1 MTTPQTNGNG
11 AVPDGWRWVRL
22 EDVAE
27 VNPRRPSLTVEAD
40 TPVTFIPM
48 AAIGENLAG
57 IQAREQRPYNAVN
70 GGYTYFEENDVLF
83 AKITPCLQNGK
94 HALAR
99 GLSGGFGF
107 GTTEVH
113 VIRPGVAIEP
123 RHLFRVITQQASID
137 KCVRNFTGTAG
148 QQRVQPE
155 TLRSFSIL
163 LPPLV
168 EQRAIAA
175 VLDSI
180 DEAIER
186 TEEVIAATE
195 ALRDSL
201 LHELLT
207 RGVPGW
213 HTQWNEVPGIGTIPA
228 AWHVVRLG
236 DLLELDQPGAWG
248 QEPYDD
254 GAVPVLRATNLTKD
268 GRIDPTRI
276 VRRQL
281 SDRDLV
287 KRQMV
292 SDDILLERSGGGPG
306 APVGRVALIGGLAPI
321 YCSNF
326 CQQLRFDTSRT
337 YQPFMFRFLWRLYCL
352 GFTSRLEHRTTGIRN
367 LDYSAYLSLPVY
379 LPTISEQMTIA
390 AWLDAA
396 DESVEQV
403 RAVLSKRID
412 VKFSVADTLL
422 TGHGR
427 VIDPEEVLG

>member
-1 MTTPQTNGNG
+1 MTTPQTYGNG
-11 AVPDGWRWVRL
+11 PVPEGWRWVRL
-22 EDVAE
+22 GDVCRKPEYGAAAPALPYQPDL
-27 VNPRRPSLTVEAD
+27 PRYVRISDITDDGRLRANEARSADPAQAKGYELGEGDFLFARSGSVGRTYRFRSSDGPCVFAGYLIRFRPHPDQLDVSYLDHWTHSATYYRWV
-40 TPVTFIPM
+40 
-48 AAIGENLAG
+48 AAISRRGAQTN
-57 IQAREQRPYNAVN
+57 INAAE
-70 GGYTYFEENDVLF
+70 YSSL
-83 AKITPCLQNGK
+83 P
-94 HALAR
+94 
-99 GLSGGFGF
+99 
-107 GTTEVH
+107 
-113 VIRPGVAIEP
+113 
-123 RHLFRVITQQASID
+123 
-137 KCVRNFTGTAG
+137 
-148 QQRVQPE
+148 
-155 TLRSFSIL
+155 IL
-163 LPPLV
+163 LPPLT

-195 ALRDSL
+195 TLRDSL

-207 RGVPGW
+207 QGVPGW
-213 HTQWNEVPGIGTIPA
+213 HADWKEVPGLGTIPA
-228 AWHVVRLG
+228 NWHVVRLG

-254 GAVPVLRATNLTKD
+254 GAVPVLRATNLTND

-337 YQPFMFRFLWRLYCL
+337 YQPIMFRFLWRLYCL
-352 GFTSRLEHRTTGIRN
+352 GFTSRMEHRTTGIRN

>member
-1 MTTPQTNGNG
+1 MTTPRTYGAG

-22 EDVAE
+22 GELFKLEYGVSLPERDRTPGEMPVIGSAGVVGSHNKAAVVGPGIVVGRKGSIGTVTWVDHDFVPIDTTYVAVPTEDK
-27 VNPRRPSLTVEAD
+27 AD
-40 TPVTFIPM
+40 LRWTYHLLSN
-48 AAIGENLAG
+48 ENLSKMNRATG
-57 IQAREQRPYNAVN
+57 VPGLNRNDVYAMRRAVPPLAEQR
-70 GGYTYFEENDVLF
+70 T
-83 AKITPCLQNGK
+83 
-94 HALAR
+94 
-99 GLSGGFGF
+99 
-107 GTTEVH
+107 
-113 VIRPGVAIEP
+113 
-123 RHLFRVITQQASID
+123 
-137 KCVRNFTGTAG
+137 
-148 QQRVQPE
+148 
-155 TLRSFSIL
+155 
-163 LPPLV
+163 
-168 EQRAIAA
+168 IAA

-180 DEAIER
+180 DEAIGR

-195 ALRDSL
+195 DLRDSL

-228 AWHVVRLG
+228 DWQVVRLG

-281 SDRDLV
+281 NDRDLAN
-287 KRQMV
+287 RQMV
-292 SDDILLERSGGGPG
+292 SGDILLERSGGGPG